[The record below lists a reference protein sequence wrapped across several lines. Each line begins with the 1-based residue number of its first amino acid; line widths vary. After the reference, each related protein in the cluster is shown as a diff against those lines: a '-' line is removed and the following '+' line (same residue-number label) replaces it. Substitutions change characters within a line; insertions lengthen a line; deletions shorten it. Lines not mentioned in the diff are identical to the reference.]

1 MAVRRCGSCEYS
13 GGQGPAEI
21 WSPRSSGP
29 VFGFFPLE
37 LPPLASATTSMIA
50 ATTTTAAPVPIWM
63 SRFRRAAASRSSR
76 SRASRS
82 SRSLFFSSARLA
94 IGGDP
99 RSWPASRRPRQ
110 RSARAA
116 AGRVLGAAFSGTR
129 HLEVGLVRGLLLE
142 DVLPVAVVVHVEP
155 GPLEDEALVHGGPR
169 VEEHVIDLQL
179 RAVLHQVLIGRGEE
193 TGHALVRRLEIAG
206 VGGLPL
212 RGRQPQLSHP

>member
-21 WSPRSSGP
+21 WSPRSSGH

-37 LPPLASATTSMIA
+37 LPPLDSATTAMIA

-63 SRFRRAAASRSSR
+63 SRLRRAAASRSSR

-99 RSWPASRRPRQ
+99 RSWTASSRARR

-142 DVLPVAVVVHVEP
+142 DVLAVVAVVDEQT
-155 GPLEDEALVHGGPR
+155 GPLEDPALVDRGPR
-169 VEEHVIDLQL
+169 VEEHV
-179 RAVLHQVLIGRGEE
+179 
-193 TGHALVRRLEIAG
+193 
-206 VGGLPL
+206 
-212 RGRQPQLSHP
+212 